1 MRTGLRV
8 QLGHHGQLCPH
19 PQEISIPLTVID
31 VSGIHSVS
39 YNLCG
44 CPVESGRSLPAYQ
57 LLSVGW
63 WPATIVRPQ
72 TVVTTNTCKLFHAL
86 TLQGKVNMYD
96 FWNGLV
102 RITDGAGLR
111 RVAVCFVDVFSILYS
126 SRCSPGIRSLSV
138 SCACTGIC
146 V

>member
-1 MRTGLRV
+1 MWAGLRV
-8 QLGHHGQLCPH
+8 QLGHRDQLCPH
-19 PQEISIPLTVID
+19 PQDINKPLTVID
-31 VSGIHSVS
+31 VSGIHSVNYS
-39 YNLCG
+39 LCG
-44 CPVESGRSLPAYQ
+44 CFHDSDNAQPALQ

-63 WPATIVRPQ
+63 WPATTIRPQ

-111 RVAVCFVDVFSILYS
+111 RVAVRL
-126 SRCSPGIRSLSV
+126 
-138 SCACTGIC
+138 IC
-146 V
+146 HQF